1 MQRVSRAST
10 QSVVYSSRSHRIIRE
25 RERDHPAKMPRHI
38 KNNWNGYVE
47 KNGRRLTAAVSGERR
62 VSDAVFSYYIHDE
75 PEREREREI
84 IHNSSQVHQVTS
96 RNKKKKTKIA
106 PTVWVRY
113 GPVAIQTEGKTTS
126 SWFPSTTPR
135 FFLSIKAALEN
146 RQPTINCD
154 VIVWNLPPTVLQDTT
169 SCLTEEYLSDF
180 WCLELSHA

>member
-96 RNKKKKTKIA
+96 RNKKKTKTKIA

-135 FFLSIKAALEN
+135 FFSFNQGRIGEPAANNQLRRN
-146 RQPTINCD
+146 SLKSPPNSPTRHNKLLDGRIL
-154 VIVWNLPPTVLQDTT
+154 VWFLM
-169 SCLTEEYLSDF
+169 F
-180 WCLELSHA
+180 RA

>member
-75 PEREREREI
+75 PEREREKSYTTRHKSIKLHLEI
-84 IHNSSQVHQVTS
+84 
-96 RNKKKKTKIA
+96 RKKKSKIA